1 MTLRLKMFQYKGKE
15 MQSQK
20 CTCNHYNVKIELKIL
35 IGDFFKLH
43 FLVLIIEMAWKQTA

>member
-1 MTLRLKMFQYKGKE
+1 MTLRLKVFQYKGKE

-20 CTCNHYNVKIELKIL
+20 GKCNHYNVKIKLKWL
-35 IGDFFKLH
+35 IGDFFRLH